1 MYPRLFSRSGLSL
14 ERLRTFL
21 EVTEA
26 GSMAKAADGDVVRQ
40 SQFSRQI
47 KELEEHFQRKFTER
61 SGRNVI
67 LNAEGREFAALVR
80 QIMGS
85 LEAWH
90 STEGQTTEESV
101 ILGGGDSFLRG
112 VVIPRLALVRERLP
126 NTVLELRNL
135 RSTEI
140 AEGLDDGRL
149 DLGIIEESDRR
160 AGLGGIKLGRIGYQL
175 LCFDPQADLTSWQA
189 ALALPFVALEGARH
203 LEAAMGELAT
213 KAGIRIAPAV
223 RCASWH
229 AVADCL
235 PVLRGCALVPS
246 IVTPPAG
253 CRVLPTPKLKLP
265 QRSLWL
271 AWNERRGDLRK
282 NSARWRGVLGDV
294 MRLQH

>member
-1 MYPRLFSRSGLSL
+1 
-14 ERLRTFL
+14 
-21 EVTEA
+21 
-26 GSMAKAADGDVVRQ
+26 MAKAADGDAVRQ

-61 SGRNVI
+61 RGRNVV

-101 ILGGGDSFLRG
+101 ILGGGDSLLRG
-112 VVIPRLALVRERLP
+112 VVLPKLALLRERLP

-135 RSTEI
+135 RSAEI
-140 AEGLDDGRL
+140 ADGLDEGRL

-160 AGLGGIKLGRIGYQL
+160 ASLGGVKLGRIGYQL
-175 LCFDPQADLTSWQA
+175 LCFDPQATLTGWEA
-189 ALALPFVALEGARH
+189 ALARPFVALEGARH
-203 LEAAMGELAT
+203 LESAIGELAT
-213 KAGIRIAPAV
+213 KAGLQLAPVV

-235 PVLRGCALVPS
+235 PVLGACALVPD

-253 CRVLPTPKLKLP
+253 CRVLATPKLKLP
-265 QRSLWL
+265 QRVLWL

-282 NSARWRGVLGDV
+282 NSTRWRSVLGDV
-294 MRLQH
+294 LRLQH